1 MSKQVT
7 IQEPELFWLLIGNV
21 RYAMGRTS
29 MAVPTTCDLVKR
41 YGHALTAKQLAQIA
55 GELREELA
63 RCDNNWAAD
72 SAPLSAAE
80 IARHEAAIF
89 GGGMLRKPATVRDF
103 SGRHWLGD
111 ECDNRAWEDLAAWC
125 ESKALEVGDEP

>member
-21 RYAMGRTS
+21 RYSMGRTS

-55 GELREELA
+55 GEIREGLT

-72 SAPLSAAE
+72 SAPLSDADF
-80 IARHEAAIF
+80 ARYEADIF
-89 GGGMLRKPATVRDF
+89 GGEMLREPATVRDR
-103 SGRHWLGD
+103 SGWHWLGD